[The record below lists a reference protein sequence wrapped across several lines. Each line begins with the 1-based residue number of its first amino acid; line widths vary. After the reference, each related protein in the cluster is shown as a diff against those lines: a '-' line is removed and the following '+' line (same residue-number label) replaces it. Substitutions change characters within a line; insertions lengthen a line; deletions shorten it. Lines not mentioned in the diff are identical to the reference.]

1 MMAVVLFDKLSCLS
15 FCRTVLKWKCSS
27 SLIMVTK
34 QFFTVKML
42 LVVLCIFMW
51 NKEDGGLA
59 ANGER
64 NFLYF
69 N

>member
-1 MMAVVLFDKLSCLS
+1 M
-15 FCRTVLKWKCSS
+15 
-27 SLIMVTK
+27 IMPAEH
-34 QFFTVKML
+34 FFTVKML

-51 NKEDGGLA
+51 DKRDRGLA

-64 NFLYF
+64 NFFYG